1 MVKRYDPYKGWGFV
15 ECHDLPSDALLS
27 RRDVDKC
34 IDDIKNGDQV
44 SFAIDF
50 TVTGKPCARELE
62 IFVEAGDR
70 FVGAIKLING
80 TKKFDFVTCHD
91 LHEAVG
97 QDIFVGE
104 RPLAGFVVGDLVSF
118 ALKFN
123 LDGRPQANEL
133 SLERPV
139 DGTDG
144 MRILRIQPQTV
155 YARPL
160 CHGDAGKNV
169 QPGIVR

>member
-15 ECHDLPSDALLS
+15 ECSDLPSDALLS

-50 TVTGKPCARELE
+50 TETGKPRARELE

-70 FVGAIKLING
+70 FVGAIKLINA
-80 TKKFDFVTCHD
+80 TKKFGFVTCHD
-91 LHEAVG
+91 LREAVG

-104 RPLAGFVVGDLVSF
+104 RPLVGFAVGDLVSF
-118 ALKFN
+118 AVQFN
-123 LDGRPQANEL
+123 WMVVHKLMSSQRKGL
-133 SLERPV
+133 W
-139 DGTDG
+139 
-144 MRILRIQPQTV
+144 TV
-155 YARPL
+155 PMVCASFGFSPKRSARGH
-160 CHGDAGKNV
+160 CAMEM
-169 QPGIVR
+169 